1 MEFNMSRITTWW
13 GSRSRRTKIV
23 IVGIVALLAFG
34 SASSAGAAPAT
45 DADASR
51 IADGSSA
58 PSPTAATPSVDPTS
72 TAAPTSTVTPIAATA
87 PATPVPTPEATPP
100 PTPAATAPAAP
111 AATPVPAIAKAS
123 GRGDKIVK
131 FAAQDAPTYA
141 RITTKGGGNFAV
153 VSYAGS
159 EYGDLLVNVIGAYA
173 GWVYIEPGMNRL
185 KVSASGSWTIEI
197 RPIASAKHW
206 DGTSRLTGKGDYVVN
221 LTGSA
226 FGITTIK
233 NKGNSNFAVVAYS
246 EEGDYLDLLVNEI
259 GSYGGEVMLPLADPI
274 VLSIHAVGGTW
285 SFSAVEQ

>member
-23 IVGIVALLAFG
+23 IVGIVAVLAFG

-58 PSPTAATPSVDPTS
+58 PSPTAATPSVEPTS

-100 PTPAATAPAAP
+100 PTPAPTAP